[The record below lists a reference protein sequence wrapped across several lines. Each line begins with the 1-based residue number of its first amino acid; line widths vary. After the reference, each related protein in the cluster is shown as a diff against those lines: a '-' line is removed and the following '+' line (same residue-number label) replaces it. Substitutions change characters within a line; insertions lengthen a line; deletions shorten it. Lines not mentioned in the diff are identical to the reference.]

1 MLEITLPA
9 DFTTTDHRPRT
20 TTHDHPA
27 RRGRWGELD
36 AFATAP

>member
-20 TTHDHPA
+20 TA
-27 RRGRWGELD
+27 QRGEGDGES
-36 AFATAP
+36 